1 MLKMLEVEAWS
12 LALLLLL
19 SSVGISA
26 QEADPYAVPELE
38 PEPQASAA
46 MQIHVLGLF
55 TNMAILNIDGNQRNL
70 KTGETSPEGVYL
82 VSADSKA
89 AVIRVAGETRQLLLS
104 RAIGTHY
111 QEAETTE
118 VRLSSSHNGHF
129 FGSAM
134 IQGTRVQFM
143 VDTGASAIVMNS
155 IVAGQIGVDMS
166 RAQTIRVA
174 TAQGVTIG
182 HQVSLKKV
190 SVGDI
195 DVRNVSA
202 IVLEGEHPVDVLLGN
217 SFLSQVD
224 MSIDNGVMVLQ
235 TKY

>member
-1 MLKMLEVEAWS
+1 MSQWRLLTLM
-12 LALLLLL
+12 ALLSLPAF
-19 SSVGISA
+19 A
-26 QEADPYAVPELE
+26 QNDDRYAVPELE
-38 PEPQASAA
+38 PAPQASAT
-46 MQIHVLGLF
+46 MQVHVLGLF
-55 TNMAILNIDGNQRNL
+55 TNMAILNIDGQQRRL
-70 KTGETSPEGVYL
+70 KQGETSPEGVYL
-82 VSADSKA
+82 VSADSKG
-89 AVIRVAGETRQLLLS
+89 AVVRIAGETRKLLLS

-111 QEAETTE
+111 KEADTTE

-143 VDTGASAIVMNS
+143 VDTGASAVVMNS
-155 IVAGQIGVDMS
+155 IVAKQIGVDMS
-166 RAQTIRVA
+166 RAQAIRVA
-174 TAQGVTIG
+174 TAQGVTLG